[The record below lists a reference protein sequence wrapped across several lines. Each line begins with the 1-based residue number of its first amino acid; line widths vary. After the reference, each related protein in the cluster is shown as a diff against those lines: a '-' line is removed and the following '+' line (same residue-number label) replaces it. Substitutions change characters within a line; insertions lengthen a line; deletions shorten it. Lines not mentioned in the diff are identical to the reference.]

1 MDEKN
6 DKIVIIIKN
15 QVPSNGVITAASEV
29 VIPFVVIIL
38 TVTDYQL
45 HHVILNYTNKGRQLF
60 LQEV

>member
-1 MDEKN
+1 M
-6 DKIVIIIKN
+6 IIKN

-45 HHVILNYTNKGRQLF
+45 HHVILNYTNKRRQLF
-60 LQEV
+60 LQEE